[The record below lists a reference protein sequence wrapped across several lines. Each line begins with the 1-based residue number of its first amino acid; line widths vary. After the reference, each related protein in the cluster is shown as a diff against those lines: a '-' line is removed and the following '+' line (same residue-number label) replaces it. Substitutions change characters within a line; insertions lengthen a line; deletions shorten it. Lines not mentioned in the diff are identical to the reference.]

1 MSIYSDYYT
10 KRADRLALQKQVDS
24 LKQEEDDLMYE
35 ITKELN
41 ANSLFELKYDNFVVT
56 RTVKPASNV
65 TDWPALLEYIKAT
78 GSVDLLQK
86 RVSESAVKLRWDAGV
101 TLPGVDKT
109 TKDSITVTKIG

>member
-35 ITKELN
+35 ITKELHDKN
-41 ANSLFELKYDNFVVT
+41 LTQLVIDGVHIS
-56 RTVKPASNV
+56 RTVKVASLV
-65 TDWPALLEYIKAT
+65 TDWPAFLEFVKTT

-86 RVSESAVKLRWDAGV
+86 RVTESAVKLRWDAGV